1 MNTSPSPWKREQ
13 QGTQNGKP
21 VSCADAPVCEHWILH
36 RFRKNFATDRHQ
48 ARVSARQIQK
58 WLGHSSLE
66 TTLRYLATL
75 DDTSEQVRD
84 ICNGAHSGL

>member
-48 ARVSARQIQK
+48 AGVSARQIQK